1 MAAEAIGFAASFCR
15 KNLRMVLETIYT
27 QTHSSDI
34 AAKWTRKRL
43 VNTILTRIER
53 IDSTKRVI
61 HAG

>member
-1 MAAEAIGFAASFCR
+1 MAAEAIGFADWFCC

-27 QTHSSDI
+27 QTHTSNI
-34 AAKWTRKRL
+34 AVKWTLKRL